1 MKLLSELKRIIKSDK
16 SDNPP
21 RTGHSERWD
30 NKALFHLIWPL
41 VIEQILAVTMGTA
54 DTIMVSPVGEFAV
67 SGVNIV
73 DNINNLLI
81 IAFTALSTGGAVVA
95 SQYIGRKDSKNAS
108 LAARQLIYIVTIV
121 SLLTMIIALCFRRPL
136 ISLIYGNLEPDVMN
150 AAAIYLLITAVSYPF
165 LAVYSASAAIFRA
178 SGNSKIT
185 MGIALM
191 VNVINISG
199 NALFLYGFKFGAGG
213 VAASTLISR
222 VMAAIILTAMLIRDK
237 KGPVSLSGVFKIHFV
252 RPMLKSILNVGIP
265 SGLES
270 SMFQFG
276 RLFTQRI
283 FATFGTVALAAN
295 AVGSSISSFSFM
307 PGMAYAMA
315 LLTVVGQCV
324 GAGDYQAAKRY
335 TVKIMK
341 IAFITLFFVSL
352 LIFLFMENL
361 IGFFNLSP
369 AAEDM
374 AKTFIRVH
382 CISMAFGWAFSF
394 ALPNALRA
402 AGDARFVMIAAT
414 ISMWTVRV
422 SAAYLL
428 TYVAGVGPIGVWLA
442 MGGDFFVR
450 GTIFVTRWLR
460 GKWQDK
466 KVI

>member
-1 MKLLSELKRIIKSDK
+1 LKLPSLLKRLTK
-16 SDNPP
+16 SDNSLIAGIP
-21 RTGHSERWD
+21 ERWD
-30 NKALFHLIWPL
+30 NRALFRLIWPL
-41 VIEQILAVTMGTA
+41 IIEQILTVTMGTA
-54 DTIMVSPVGEFAV
+54 DTIMVSAVGEFAV

-95 SQYIGRKDSKNAS
+95 SQYIGRKDSKNAGV
-108 LAARQLIYIVTIV
+108 AARQLMYIITIV
-121 SLLTMIIALCFRRPL
+121 SLLMMIIALCFKRPL
-136 ISLIYGNLEPDVMN
+136 ISLIYGKLEPSVMD
-150 AAAIYLLITAVSYPF
+150 AAEIYFLITAISYPF
-165 LAVYSASAAIFRA
+165 LAIYSASAAIYRA
-178 SGNSKIT
+178 AGNSKIT
-185 MGIALM
+185 MGIASM
-191 VNVINISG
+191 VNIINITG
-199 NALFLYGFKFGAGG
+199 NALFLYGFNMGSGG

-222 VMAAIILTAMLIRDK
+222 VMAAIILTLMLTRNK
-237 KGPVSLSGVFKIHFV
+237 RGPVSLSGLFKIRFY
-252 RPMLKSILNVGIP
+252 PATLKSILNIGIP

-283 FATFGTVALAAN
+283 FAAFGTIALAAN
-295 AVGSSISSFSFM
+295 AVSSSISSFSFM

-341 IAFITLFFVSL
+341 VTFITIFLVSISI
-352 LIFLFMENL
+352 LIFMEGL
-361 IGFFNLSP
+361 VGFFNLSP
-369 AAEDM
+369 AAKDM

-382 CISMAFGWAFSF
+382 CISMAFGWALSF

-402 AGDARFVMIAAT
+402 AGDARFVMVAAS
-414 ISMWTVRV
+414 ISMWTIRV
-422 SAAYLL
+422 SFAYLL
-428 TYVAGVGPIGVWLA
+428 TYALGLGPIGVWFA

-450 GTIFVTRWLR
+450 GTIFTTRWLR

>member
-1 MKLLSELKRIIKSDK
+1 LKLLPVLRKLRKP
-16 SDNPP
+16 DNPP
-21 RTGHSERWD
+21 GTGLSERWD
-30 NKALFHLIWPL
+30 NKALFRLIWPL

-54 DTIMVSPVGEFAV
+54 DTIMVSSVGEFAV

-81 IAFTALSTGGAVVA
+81 IAFIALATGGAVVA

-121 SLLTMIIALCFRRPL
+121 SLFIMIITLCFRRP
-136 ISLIYGNLEPDVMN
+136 IIRLIYGNLDADVMN
-150 AAAIYLLITAVSYPF
+150 AAAIYLLVTALSYPF

-178 SGNSKIT
+178 AGNSKVT

-199 NALFLYGFKFGAGG
+199 NALFLYGFNMGAGG

-222 VMAAIILTAMLIRDK
+222 IMAALILTAMLINNK
-237 KGPVSLSGVFKIHFV
+237 KGPVSLSGVFKIHFD
-252 RPMLKSILNVGIP
+252 RSTLKSILNVGVP

-283 FATFGTVALAAN
+283 FATFGTLALAAN
-295 AVGSSISSFSFM
+295 AVASSISSFSFM
-307 PGMAYAMA
+307 PGNAYAIA
-315 LLTVVGQCV
+315 LLTVVGQCI
-324 GAGDYQAAKRY
+324 GAGDHQAAKRY

-341 IAFITLFFVSL
+341 IAFSTLFLVSL
-352 LIFLFMENL
+352 AIYIFMEPL

-369 AAEDM
+369 AAEDL

-382 CISMAFGWAFSF
+382 CISMAFGWVFSF
-394 ALPNALRA
+394 ALPSALRA
-402 AGDARFVMIAAT
+402 AGDARFIMIAGS

-422 SAAYLL
+422 SFAYLFTFAIGL
-428 TYVAGVGPIGVWLA
+428 GPIGVWLA

-460 GKWQDK
+460 GSWENK
-466 KVI
+466 KVIAD